1 MSKYYAVKIGRKPG
15 IYHTWEECQKQIN
28 HFKAAKFKSFT
39 SKDDAKLYLNDEIKK
54 EKKQIKLHQ
63 SNQSK
68 YTLTNDQKNAY
79 ECLMS
84 GKNIFL
90 TGGAGTGK
98 SFVLNKF
105 IETMEKQNK
114 NVLICAPT
122 GIAAINIKGVTIH
135 RCFQVSPE
143 PQVVR
148 NIKRVPQVVKESEI
162 IIIDEIS
169 MCRIDLF
176 DFVVRTIMKA
186 EEQSFI
192 RKQIIVV
199 GDFFQLPPV
208 TTMNDRKVL
217 AELYSDYNKGYAFE
231 STNWKDLDF
240 QMIELKEVVRQDN
253 PEFIHQLNK
262 ARIGDI
268 SCIRYFNQHTKRQ
281 IIKDGIILTP
291 TNRDADRI
299 NNEKL
304 NEIASPTKIYKSIV
318 VGDVKSNDKPTVD
331 ELRLKIGARVMI
343 LINDTEMNNYQNGS
357 FGEVIKLDKQSVTV
371 CLDKNRFIMTFGY
384 HEWVIEDYVLTKN
397 TDNEIA
403 DHQLSKKKV
412 GSFSQIPLKLAYA
425 ITMHKSQGQTYDKVN
440 LIPYSFDCGQLYVAL
455 SRVKSIE
462 GLCLVNQM
470 RQENLIC
477 SQEVKKFYQVDHLFN
492 QKEMIYQ
499 LGKKV
504 LEMDDKDFPEEL
516 KIMIDK
522 IKIKLL

>member
-1 MSKYYAVKIGRKPG
+1 MKKYYAVRVGKKTG
-15 IYHTWEECQKQIN
+15 IFHTWDECQEQIH
-28 HFKAAKFKSFT
+28 HFKGAQFKSFT
-39 SKDDAKLYLNDEIKK
+39 SKDEAEKYLDKGIKK
-54 EKKQIKLHQ
+54 KKV
-63 SNQSK
+63 SK
-68 YTLTNDQKNAY
+68 KTSSYTLTRDQKKAFDA
-79 ECLMS
+79 LIS

-98 SFVLNKF
+98 SFVLHQF
-105 IETMEKQNK
+105 IDAMEKQNK
-114 NVLICAPT
+114 NIIVCAPT
-122 GIAAINIKGVTIH
+122 GIAAINVKGVTIH

-148 NIKRVPQVVKESEI
+148 NIKRVPQVVKESNI

-186 EEQSFI
+186 EEQSLM

-208 TTMNDRKVL
+208 TTINDRKVL
-217 AELYSDYNKGYAFE
+217 TELYPDYNKGYAFE

-240 QMIELKEVVRQDN
+240 EMIELNEVVRQNN

-268 SCIRYFNQHTKRQ
+268 SCIRYFNQNAKHQ
-281 IIKDGIILTP
+281 IIKDGIILVS
-291 TNRDADRI
+291 TNKDADRI

-304 NEIASPTKIYKSIV
+304 NKIASPTKIYKAIV
-318 VGDVKSNDKPTVD
+318 TGDVKNNDKPTVD
-331 ELRLKIGARVMI
+331 ELRLKVGARVMV
-343 LINDTEMNNYQNGS
+343 LINDTEMNYFQNGS
-357 FGEVIKLDKQSVTV
+357 FGEVIRLDKQSVTV
-371 CLDKNRFIMTFGY
+371 CLDKNHYMMTFGY

-397 TDNEIA
+397 SDDIA

-425 ITMHKSQGQTYDKVN
+425 ITMHKSQGQTYDQVN

-477 SQEVKKFYQVDHLFN
+477 SQEVKRFYQIDSLFK

-504 LEMDDKDFPEEL
+504 LEMPEEDLPEEL
-516 KIMIDK
+516 QIF
-522 IKIKLL
+522 IKNMKKC